1 MWQTAGNL
9 QKILI
14 IKALIGIY
22 LKSLVSDKDK
32 DLSQEDK
39 KTWEEY
45 IKDPSG
51 IYDKDN
57 KNLKN
62 IRKKR
67 FKFDLHGFTL
77 EEANSKVRD
86 IITFCIEKNYKEL
99 LLITGKGIH
108 SSNEKDTY
116 VSKDFGKLKFSVPEF
131 IKSDLELNKL
141 IISIN
146 SASIKDGGEGAILIK
161 LKQL

>member
-1 MWQTAGNL
+1 
-9 QKILI
+9 
-14 IKALIGIY
+14 
-22 LKSLVSDKDK
+22 
-32 DLSQEDK
+32 
-39 KTWEEY
+39 
-45 IKDPSG
+45 
-51 IYDKDN
+51 
-57 KNLKN
+57 
-62 IRKKR
+62 
-67 FKFDLHGFTL
+67 
-77 EEANSKVRD
+77 
-86 IITFCIEKNYKEL
+86 
-99 LLITGKGIH
+99 LITGKGIH